1 MASDIESSFVEGLK
15 PATLASHE
23 DLNSA
28 RRAPLHPLVEPTIT
42 PSFKD
47 LGADLKSEP
56 ALHLSTDLDTTP
68 TGPPKLFAETI
79 QNATA
84 TYHIAYR
91 AATLIPASKAA
102 TTIAYGSSTV
112 SSVRVV
118 VKDGRTASK
127 NIVIH
132 AEDLYIYSGTDFDFR
147 GKTVTLN
154 ANRIFCVPA
163 MLLPPARIA
172 PSQLGPALPPLTG
185 ISSKAVDS
193 GSLSKIATASV
204 SAPDTQPNHTH
215 QIGPVDMVP
224 IITINISGHDS
235 AVRRWP
241 VAAPGTPGTNF
252 ELLWQTS
259 QWAIGRPNNFV
270 LPPNGMPWGSPGRP
284 GADGIHGNNGLPG
297 GQLTLKAVQLLS
309 LLGQTVNITVA
320 NDTPDTPASATE
332 GRCTLFIDNAGG
344 KGSIGQQ
351 GGQGGKG
358 GSLIIPY
365 PTSIKAPQN
374 PPNNSA
380 TYVGTGGD
388 AGRGGDAGTWG
399 TQGITKVYISQTPPA
414 VGPENPTTSTADIE
428 GFNIGTPQFM
438 ISRIVQGGL
447 PGTVGTRG
455 TVIGLS
461 TYGMNDGDSALGVWP
476 AAHGASADPGAHAIE
491 PGGRGAFETISA
503 VQAAQI
509 IEPAY
514 LGMVVSRLQAEWPI
528 VFASPSTAGS
538 VTNNSLL
545 RQRADFVASVTWL
558 AGELDMV
565 RMANRKFTGQ
575 DEGSMQQIESA
586 VNSFRKKMSH
596 WSL

>member
-1 MASDIESSFVEGLK
+1 MASGIKSSSVEGLK
-15 PATLASHE
+15 PATLAARA
-23 DLNSA
+23 DLDPA
-28 RRAPLHPLVEPTIT
+28 RQAPLDRLVEPTKA
-42 PSFKD
+42 PSVNA
-47 LGADLKSEP
+47 LGADLKAEP
-56 ALHLSTDLDTTP
+56 ALHSSTNSDTLP
-68 TGPPKLFAETI
+68 TDSAKLFEETI
-79 QNATA
+79 QNVTA

-91 AATLIPASKAA
+91 AATLIPASKAG

-132 AEDLYIYSGTDFDFR
+132 AEDLYIYAGTDFDFR

-163 MLLPPARIA
+163 MLPPPTPMSLP
-172 PSQLGPALPPLTG
+172 QLGPALPPSTG
-185 ISSKAVDS
+185 ISSKAVAS
-193 GSLSKIATASV
+193 GTSPKPATASV
-204 SAPDTQPNHTH
+204 SVLGTQPNHTL
-215 QIGPVDMVP
+215 QIGPVDTVP

-241 VAAPGTPGTNF
+241 VAAPGTPGIDF
-252 ELLWQTS
+252 ELLWQAP
-259 QWAIGRPNNFV
+259 QWIIGRPKNFV
-270 LPPNGMPWGSPGRP
+270 PPPAGVPWGSPGGP

-309 LLGQTVNITVA
+309 LLDQTVNGTVA
-320 NDTPDTPASATE
+320 HDTPDSPAPATG

-380 TYVGTGGD
+380 TYIGAGGN
-388 AGRGGDAGTWG
+388 AGRGGDAGKWG
-399 TQGITKVYISQTPPA
+399 ALGITKVYISQRLPA
-414 VGPENPTTSTADIE
+414 VGPGKPTTSTADSE
-428 GFNIGTPQFM
+428 GLNIGTPQFM
-438 ISRIVQGGL
+438 IPRIAQGGL
-447 PGTVGTRG
+447 PGTYGTRG
-455 TVIGLS
+455 TVAGAS
-461 TYGMNDGDSALGVWP
+461 AYGMNDGDSALGVWP
-476 AAHGASADPGAHAIE
+476 AAHGASADAGAYARE
-491 PGGRGAFETISA
+491 RSGRGAFDAISA
-503 VQAAQI
+503 VEAAQI
-509 IEPAY
+509 IEPVY
-514 LGMVVSRLQAEWPI
+514 LAMVVSRLQAEWPI
-528 VFASPSTAGS
+528 VSASSSTAGS
-538 VTNNSLL
+538 ATNNSLL
-545 RQRADFVASVTWL
+545 RQRADFVTSVTWL

-565 RMANRKFTGQ
+565 RKANRKFTGQ
-575 DEGSMQQIESA
+575 DEGLIQQVEST
-586 VNSFRKKMSH
+586 VSNFQKKTSH